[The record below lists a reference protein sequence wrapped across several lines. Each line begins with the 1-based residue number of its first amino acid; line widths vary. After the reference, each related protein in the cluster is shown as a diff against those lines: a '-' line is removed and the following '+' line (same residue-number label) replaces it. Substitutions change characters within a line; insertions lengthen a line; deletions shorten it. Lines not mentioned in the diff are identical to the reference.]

1 MSKNN
6 IAKIVKTI
14 ATVLLGNALYAVAV
28 TFFVVPS
35 QLVLGGFTGL
45 SIAISHFVD
54 INVSYAVLMFHLIA
68 FVAGSIVL
76 GRRFAVSTAASTF
89 LYSLLLNLTER
100 IACNIQLPFISYLPI
115 NALISAL
122 LIGISLG
129 ILTRSKTSTGGTEVI
144 PLIIHQLTHKSVG
157 KVLLLIDGVIMLL
170 GLTYAN
176 PIKIVYGILIVVG
189 YSAIVQLLNY
199 TDEKL
204 TEGNA

>member
-54 INVSYAVLMFHLIA
+54 INVSYAVLMFQMIA

-89 LYSLLLNLTER
+89 LYPLLLNLTER
-100 IACNIQLPFISYLPI
+100 IACNIQLPLISYLPI

>member
-89 LYSLLLNLTER
+89 LYPLLLNLTER
-100 IACNIQLPFISYLPI
+100 IACNIQLPLISYLPI

>member
-89 LYSLLLNLTER
+89 LYPLLLNLTER